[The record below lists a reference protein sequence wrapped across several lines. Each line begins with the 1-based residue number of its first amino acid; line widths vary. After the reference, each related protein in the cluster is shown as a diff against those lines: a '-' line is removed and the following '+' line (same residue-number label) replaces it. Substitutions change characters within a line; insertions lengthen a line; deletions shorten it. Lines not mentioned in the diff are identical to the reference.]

1 MRAQSVRAVRAVEI
15 GVTDLENAVRFFT
28 GVWNL
33 EPVTRAPDAVDFR
46 GTSAFR
52 HILAVRR
59 AARVAVERI
68 VLDAADCDSVDAIHE
83 RVRGAGVASP
93 APPRA
98 LNWGGGAYGFGCRD
112 PEGRSF
118 AVVCNI
124 ADHAGAADRPD
135 RPRKI
140 SHVNLNCANN
150 DATFAFMRSALG
162 FRLSDQTKQFRF
174 LNCNRDHHSM
184 VIGFNQDA
192 TLNHIAFEMPESDS
206 VMRGIGRMRDHGYP
220 VEWGPGRHGPGDNVF
235 AYFCVPEELPL
246 EYTSEM
252 EQVGEHHNP
261 RMPEHWVWPPGRVDQ
276 WGITPGPSARVKRAQ
291 SLFRCSPDGY
301 RLDRSI

>member
-1 MRAQSVRAVRAVEI
+1 MRPQSVGAVRAVEI
-15 GVTDLENAVRFFT
+15 GVTDLGTAVRFFT
-28 GVWNL
+28 DVWNL
-33 EPVTRAPDAVDFR
+33 EPVARGSDWVDFR

-52 HILAVRR
+52 HILTVRR
-59 AARVAVERI
+59 AGRVAIERI
-68 VLDAADCDSVDAIHE
+68 VLDAGDSDVVDAVHE
-83 RVRGAGVASP
+83 RVLGTNAAVDGR
-93 APPRA
+93 PRA
-98 LNWGGGAYGFGCRD
+98 LAWGGGAYGFGCRD
-112 PEGRSF
+112 PEGRSY
-118 AVVCNI
+118 AVVSGI
-124 ADHAGAADRPD
+124 ADYNDAADRPD

-140 SHVNLNCANN
+140 SHLNLNCAKN
-150 DATFAFMRSALG
+150 DATFAFMRDAFG
-162 FRLSDQTKQFRF
+162 FRLSDETKQFRF

-192 TLNHIAFEMPESDS
+192 TLNHIAFEMPETDS

-220 VEWGPGRHGPGDNVF
+220 VEWGPGRHGPGNNVF
-235 AYFCVPEELPL
+235 AYFCGPEEIPL

-252 EQVGEHHNP
+252 QQVGEDHTL

-301 RLDRSI
+301 RVE